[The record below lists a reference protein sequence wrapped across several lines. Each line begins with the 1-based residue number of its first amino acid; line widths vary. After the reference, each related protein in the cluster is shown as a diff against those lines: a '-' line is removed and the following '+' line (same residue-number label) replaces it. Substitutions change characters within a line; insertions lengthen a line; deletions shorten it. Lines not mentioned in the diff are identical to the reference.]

1 MIKKVTMSAA
11 FVMSAAAIL
20 IIGVMLVI
28 FPSVLVKFGDSYY
41 FSDGTV
47 NVTVYFYT
55 SVIPVAAADLF
66 LIKLLFNVKR
76 GLVFTHSS
84 IFCLRAIALC
94 CLLEALNSAV
104 ASLFY
109 VRSLLIPA
117 VIIAFCAFFMCVVMV
132 VVSYV
137 IAVGAD
143 IKNENDLTV

>member
-20 IIGVMLVI
+20 IIGVMLVL

-55 SVIPVAAADLF
+55 SVIPVAADLF

-117 VIIAFCAFFMCVVMV
+117 VTIAFCAFFMCVGMV

-137 IAVGAD
+137 IAVGAE
-143 IKNENDLTV
+143 IKNENDFTV

>member
-1 MIKKVTMSAA
+1 MIKKATMSTA

-20 IIGVMLVI
+20 IIGVMLVL
-28 FPSVLVKFGDSYY
+28 FPSILANFGDSFY
-41 FSDGTV
+41 FSDGAV

-66 LIKLLFNVKR
+66 LIKLLFNVKKS
-76 GLVFTHSS
+76 LVFTNSS
-84 IFCLRAIALC
+84 IYCLRAIALC
-94 CLLEALNSAV
+94 CLLEAVNSAV
-104 ASLFY
+104 ASVFY
-109 VRSLLIPA
+109 VRNLLLPA
-117 VIIAFCAFFMCVVMV
+117 VTIAFCAFFMCVVMV